1 MVLDGDSW
9 CACVPVRLLSLKF
22 AYRLAAT
29 VRNERLAILKSGFSH
44 ASLRPTMGPGETPGV
59 DGLAIYLGT
68 EITPYS
74 VLFNQLLQIYAAG
87 ATVRFA
93 SIR

>member
-1 MVLDGDSW
+1 
-9 CACVPVRLLSLKF
+9 
-22 AYRLAAT
+22 
-29 VRNERLAILKSGFSH
+29 
-44 ASLRPTMGPGETPGV
+44 MGPGETPGV

-74 VLFNQLLQIYAAG
+74 VLFNQLIQIYAAG